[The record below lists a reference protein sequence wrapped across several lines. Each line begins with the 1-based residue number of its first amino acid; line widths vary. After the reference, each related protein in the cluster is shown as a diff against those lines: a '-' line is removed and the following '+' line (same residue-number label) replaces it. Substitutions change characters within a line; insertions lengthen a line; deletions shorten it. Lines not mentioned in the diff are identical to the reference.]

1 MDNGKDLN
9 TQEELSKFISNF
21 FYQEL
26 YYNADPMTPEVQVAR
41 AECGES
47 VVPTKA
53 TPDMKEKLTKTI
65 SLEELSKAILAH
77 CPRVRPWGEDG
88 LATKSFQKTLKD
100 FTMPDL
106 LNTMIDMILDQGHM
120 SPMALN
126 KGIVILIPKSGDE
139 SNSIGNGCPIKCR
152 V

>member
-9 TQEELSKFISNF
+9 TQEEFSKFISNF
-21 FYQEL
+21 FYLEL

-47 VVPTKA
+47 VVPTKV
-53 TPDMKEKLTKTI
+53 TPDMNEELTKTI
-65 SLEELSKAILAH
+65 SQEELSKAILALTK
-77 CPRVRPWGEDG
+77 GKALGEEDG
-88 LATKSFQKTLKD
+88 LRTESFQKTLKD
-100 FTMPDL
+100 STMPDL
-106 LNTMIDMILDQGHM
+106 LNTLIDMILDQGHM

-139 SNSIGNGCPIKCR
+139 SKSIGNGVIKCR